1 MLRFS
6 KKVEDATNISSS
18 YLGNFFHSS
27 FYPVQ
32 SLRDSRFTAS
42 GGKDWGDARRLLG
55 GQLAQPDDARQP
67 VLHELVIRYH
77 RAVGQR
83 PRASTP
89 RSDTAVNR
97 NPATPMASPEKSDCD
112 LWALAMTAPEGQSSS
127 ILANPVPGD
136 NPYDIKL

>member
-18 YLGNFFHSS
+18 YPGNYFHSS

-67 VLHELVIRYH
+67 VLHELLIRYH

-83 PRASTP
+83 RVPVHRARIPQSIEIQ
-89 RSDTAVNR
+89 RHRWQVL
-97 NPATPMASPEKSDCD
+97 KSQTVACG
-112 LWALAMTAPEGQSSS
+112 LWPC
-127 ILANPVPGD
+127 
-136 NPYDIKL
+136 

>member
-18 YLGNFFHSS
+18 YPGNYFHSS

-67 VLHELVIRYH
+67 VLLELVIRYH

-83 PRASTP
+83 RVPVHRARIPQSIEIQ
-89 RSDTAVNR
+89 RHRWQVLLVG
-97 NPATPMASPEKSDCD
+97 
-112 LWALAMTAPEGQSSS
+112 LWPVDFGHDGTGGTNFFNTRQSSDRRQS
-127 ILANPVPGD
+127 LRD
-136 NPYDIKL
+136 KL